1 MKDKIN
7 PNGNII
13 LNNNEKESM
22 ILNISEKF
30 KDIID
35 ILKLDLDS
43 EQIIETPQRVA
54 KMYVEELFSGCYSL
68 EPKITV
74 FPNTKKYDEII
85 ISGPIKVKSMCSHHF
100 MPFFGYA
107 YVGYIPKDKVIGISK
122 FSRIVNWLSRRPQ
135 IQEELTEQIADYIE
149 EKLNPNGVI
158 VFIKAKHFCMIHR
171 GANEEQSDMITSVTR
186 GFFRDSHT
194 AKTEFFSLINNGKE
208 L

>member
-122 FSRIVNWLSRRPQ
+122 FSRIVN
-135 IQEELTEQIADYIE
+135 
-149 EKLNPNGVI
+149 
-158 VFIKAKHFCMIHR
+158 
-171 GANEEQSDMITSVTR
+171 
-186 GFFRDSHT
+186 
-194 AKTEFFSLINNGKE
+194 
-208 L
+208 